1 VSQRHSVY
9 AFWRSVRFRVVEEEE
24 EEGKIFIKVKKSK
37 TTVIH
42 DNLTKNR
49 HRLPEN
55 HEVDNA
61 GHSNKKA
68 QLSLTDRHVAI
79 SITRASIASRG

>member
-9 AFWRSVRFRVVEEEE
+9 AFWRRVRFRVVEEE

-37 TTVIH
+37 TTVIY

-61 GHSNKKA
+61 GQSNKNY
-68 QLSLTDRHVAI
+68 
-79 SITRASIASRG
+79 